1 VSRTVGDLDPDAEV
15 SYSSSS
21 GGNSSVVHLDA
32 GCYQLRKQSVKTI
45 FEGVPARKL
54 FDDWRVCDRCDPTVS
69 IETEDQTVGIQA
81 ELKRP
86 DVGIEDI
93 PAILDGATEPQRGG
107 GD

>member
-1 VSRTVGDLDPDAEV
+1 MARTVGGLDPDAEV

-32 GCYQLRKQSVKTI
+32 GCYHLREQTAKTV
-45 FEGVPARKL
+45 FEDVPARKL
-54 FDDWRVCDRCDPTVS
+54 FDDWDVCEWCDPTVD
-69 IETEDQTVGIQA
+69 IETDNQTKGIQA

-93 PAILDGATEPQRGG
+93 TELLAETAERQRGG